1 MFVNAFLFNEMMVS
15 LSVGTNCGMLL
26 SGDFFVES

>member
-1 MFVNAFLFNEMMVS
+1 MFVNAFLFSRAMVS
-15 LSVGTNCGMLL
+15 LSVGTNWGMLL